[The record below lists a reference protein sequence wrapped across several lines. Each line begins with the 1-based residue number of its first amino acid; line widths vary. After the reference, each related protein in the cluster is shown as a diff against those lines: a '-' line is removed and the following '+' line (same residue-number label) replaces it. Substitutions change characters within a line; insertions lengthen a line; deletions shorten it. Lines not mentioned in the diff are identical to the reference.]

1 MFKKATKTQSRLR
14 MAIVGPSGSG
24 KTYTALGLAS
34 VLGERVAVIDTE
46 RGSASKYADLFE
58 FDVVELGSFHPQK
71 YIEVIIA
78 AAAEGYDTLVIDSL
92 SHAWVGADGVLAQVD
107 RVTSRSNSKN
117 SFAAWKDVTPLQNQ
131 LVDTILSSPLHVI
144 ATMRAKSEYVM
155 EQINQGGRTI
165 SVPRKVGVAPVQRS
179 GIEYEF
185 DVVADMDIHNTM
197 TVTKTRCS
205 ALNGAIIERPDAS
218 LAETLKAWLTD
229 GVPMPEL
236 PAQPQPQQPPR
247 YGQAAQ
253 QPSALNRNQV
263 IARAGELFKSN
274 SAERVNTYDKMQ
286 AEGAFNA
293 CKSLDEAA
301 KLLAARVKSH
311 HEQPEAQ
318 LEDVEF

>member
-34 VLGERVAVIDTE
+34 VMGERVAVIDTE

-58 FDVVELGSFHPQK
+58 FDVVELDSFHPQR

-107 RVTSRSNSKN
+107 RVTNRSNSKN

-131 LVDTILSSPLHVI
+131 LVDTILGSPLHII

-155 EQINQGGRTI
+155 EQINQGGRMI

-205 ALNGAIIERPDAS
+205 ALNGAIIERPNAE
-218 LAETLKAWLTD
+218 LAEILKAWLTD
-229 GVPMPEL
+229 GAPMPEP
-236 PAQPQPQQPPR
+236 PAQPQPQQPPTPR
-247 YGQAAQ
+247 YGQPSQ
-253 QPSALNRNQV
+253 QSALNRNQI

-274 SAERVNTYDKMQ
+274 SAERVNNYDKMQ
-286 AEGAFNA
+286 EEGAFAN
-293 CKSLDEAA
+293 CKTVEEAA
-301 KLLAARVKSH
+301 KLLAERVKSH
-311 HEQPEAQ
+311 HEQAEIP
-318 LEDVEF
+318 V